1 MFDVVF
7 SFLFSCMLLITNQA
21 NDHID
26 QDDEVYKY
34 VYNLMLNM
42 LVVVLNLDIVEC
54 IDYLCNMYMNI
65 DFYN

>member
-1 MFDVVF
+1 MLDVVF
-7 SFLFSCMLLITNQA
+7 SFLFSCMLLITNQVS
-21 NDHID
+21 DHID

-42 LVVVLNLDIVEC
+42 LVVVLNLDIVEY